1 MRTFLTD
8 RNNDLVIS
16 DGNLTALSGLD
27 AVISASKHYAQTL
40 HGEMIHD
47 INNGIRMFD
56 TAFNRPRLALFANE
70 IRRRIMQVP
79 DVISVTDIDVR
90 VSQGTLFYDAQI
102 STQYGSGQVSNF
114 ESERLLSDSA
124 CKRDE
129 KTALFGFYIEDDD
142 LILYTHDD
150 LGAQP
155 KTCIDDDGH
164 LIFYTYDTLGIQSKI
179 YIDDD
184 GYLIE
189 DDLGAQP
196 KTYIDADGY
205 FTAGGK

>member
-47 INNGIRMFD
+47 MTNGIRMFD

-79 DVISVTDIDVR
+79 DVIAVTRLDAR
-90 VSQGTLFYDAQI
+90 VSQGTLFYDAWI
-102 STQYGSGQVSNF
+102 STQYGTGQVSNF
-114 ESERLLSDSA
+114 ESEGSISGGGDSVGK
-124 CKRDE
+124 CDGKS
-129 KTALFGFYIEDDD
+129 TLFGFYIEDGD
-142 LILYTHDD
+142 LIFYTQDD
-150 LGAQP
+150 LGVQP
-155 KTCIDDDGH
+155 KIYIDDDGH
-164 LIFYTYDTLGIQSKI
+164 LIFYTRDELGVQSKM

-189 DDLGAQP
+189 DDLGAQQ
-196 KTYIDADGY
+196 KTYIDDDGY
-205 FTAGGK
+205 FR